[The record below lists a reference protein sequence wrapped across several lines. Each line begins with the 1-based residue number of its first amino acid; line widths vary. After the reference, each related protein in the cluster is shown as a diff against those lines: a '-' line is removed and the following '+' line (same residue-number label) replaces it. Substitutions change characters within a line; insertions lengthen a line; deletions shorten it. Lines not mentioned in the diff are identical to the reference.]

1 MDPMWNLLVK
11 ARCGLIRSWNRNND
25 EEGIAMTSS
34 INGSINYGKA
44 LNEMK
49 QKYIRPLKDDDYL
62 MAGIRVG
69 INTADTYVALNN
81 LVPEPVSPGF
91 PATHK
96 EMFGIIGGLTQAGF
110 GLIKCTMNVNREYQK
125 SMKVSGVG
133 DIITGAGLCSQ
144 VTFGA
149 SALPVT
155 LRGMKGSG
163 EATKVASPTFCIFAN
178 VFPA

>member
-1 MDPMWNLLVK
+1 MDHMWNLLVTG
-11 ARCGLIRSWNRNND
+11 RCGLIGSWKRNND
-25 EEGIAMTSS
+25 EEGITMTSS
-34 INGSINYGKA
+34 INGSINYGTT

-81 LVPEPVSPGF
+81 LVPTPVSPGF
-91 PATHK
+91 PATSNQ
-96 EMFGIIGGLTQAGF
+96 MFGVLGGLTQAGF
-110 GLIKCTMNVNREYQK
+110 GLIKCTMNVNREYQM

-144 VTFGA
+144 VSFGA
-149 SALPVT
+149 AALPVT
-155 LRGMKGSG
+155 LLGIGITTAAKMYEILTINRR
-163 EATKVASPTFCIFAN
+163 F
-178 VFPA
+178 